1 MANGQWPMA
10 NRPVGTQVVLILESI
25 RLVNHQN
32 RMACLDLVMLDALV
46 ALLLLPVPCSE
57 TRLV

>member
-1 MANGQWPMA
+1 MA
-10 NRPVGTQVVLILESI
+10 NRPVGTQVVLILDSI

-46 ALLLLPVPCSE
+46 ALLLLPVPCAE